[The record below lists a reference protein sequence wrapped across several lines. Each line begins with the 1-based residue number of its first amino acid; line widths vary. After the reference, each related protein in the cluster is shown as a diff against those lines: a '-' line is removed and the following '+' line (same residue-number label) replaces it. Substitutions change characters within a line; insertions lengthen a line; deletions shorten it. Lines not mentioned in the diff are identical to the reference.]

1 MAKVTVAEVDKKVA
15 VIEQQLVDHVKSC
28 EQLAEETLERVKRLE
43 YFIIATLLSVVGGT
57 VLVVVQLITR
67 SLN

>member
-28 EQLAEETLERVKRLE
+28 EQLAEETL
-43 YFIIATLLSVVGGT
+43 S
-57 VLVVVQLITR
+57 LIHI
-67 SLN
+67 